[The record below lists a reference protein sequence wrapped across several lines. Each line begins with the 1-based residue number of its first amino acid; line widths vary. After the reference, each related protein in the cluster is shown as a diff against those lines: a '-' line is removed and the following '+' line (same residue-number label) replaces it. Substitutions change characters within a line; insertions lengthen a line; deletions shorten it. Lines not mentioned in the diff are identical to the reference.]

1 MSTPSP
7 SSSPSSSSRPAA
19 PRKPRRPVLAR
30 DDRNA
35 VRVEVDQLSKNY
47 GSQRVLID
55 VSFEV
60 KPGEIFTIMGPSGS
74 GKSVLL
80 RHIAGLESPTSG
92 TVKINGEDPQLPETR
107 DRFAVALVFQSGALF
122 NSLSVYDNL
131 ALYPLEHR
139 ICPKP
144 EIKERVMRALKIL
157 SIENAVN
164 KFPSELSGGMKK
176 RVAIARALVMEPQ
189 LILYDEPTS
198 ELDPLMS
205 ATIAEIIATLKDQI
219 SVTTIVVSHDRD
231 LALTISDRIAIIH
244 QGKLRAV
251 EKPNELRANQDQV
264 IRDFLNPQ
272 IDIRNP
278 RFKQLE
284 TVHHE

>member
-1 MSTPSP
+1 MSMPSPSTPS
-7 SSSPSSSSRPAA
+7 SPRGN
-19 PRKPRRPVLAR
+19 RIQKPRRPVVVR

-35 VRVEVDQLSKNY
+35 VRVDVEKLSKSY
-47 GSQRVLID
+47 GSQQVLVD
-55 VSFEV
+55 VSVDV

-92 TVKINGEDPQLPETR
+92 TVKINGHDPILPETR

-122 NSLSVYDNL
+122 NSQSVYDNL

-139 ICPKP
+139 LCPKP
-144 EIKERVMRALKIL
+144 EIRDRVMRALKIL
-157 SIENAVN
+157 SIENAAH

-205 ATIAEIIATLKDQI
+205 ATIAEIIATLKEEI
-219 SVTTIVVSHDRD
+219 SVTTVVVSHDRA
-231 LALTISDRIAIIH
+231 LSLTISDRVALVH
-244 QGKLRAV
+244 QGRLRAV
-251 EKPNELRANQDQV
+251 EKPDDLKNSSDPVVRA
-264 IRDFLNPQ
+264 FLNPE

-284 TVHHE
+284 TVNHD